1 MRTEVLHYLI
11 EVDKEQ
17 SFSKAASNLF
27 ISKSALSESISS
39 LEHELNVPIFTR
51 KKKEIA
57 TTEAGKKI
65 IKQAQVIL
73 KELDKLYS
81 LSDESPSLIDYDDVV
96 RFGTTSK
103 FSLTGLNQCL
113 SILMNK
119 YPKITLSSIYLNYAE
134 SIEKIKNGE
143 IDFAIAAYS
152 DSLRLSVLKLL
163 EQNNIASIS
172 MHNDSIVC
180 LANRNSPIAQKGSI
194 STKELTNH
202 TLISYSHV
210 VPDTTYSQGQRLILL
225 SDLINVV
232 QLIDDN
238 IGIALLPYS
247 MYKSSPWIG
256 NHENIAILSVTDTIQ
271 YNCILYSASTPLTPT
286 QKYFIDLY
294 KRIFEKNFAS

>member
-103 FSLTGLNQCL
+103 FSLAGLNQCL